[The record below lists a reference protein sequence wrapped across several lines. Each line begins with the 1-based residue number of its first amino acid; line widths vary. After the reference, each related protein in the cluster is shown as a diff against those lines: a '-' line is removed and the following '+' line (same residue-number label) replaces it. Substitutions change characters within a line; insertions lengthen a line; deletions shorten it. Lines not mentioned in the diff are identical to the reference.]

1 MTRIDKII
9 ALCAVITVF
18 VFAGVNLYL
27 GTVDQASD
35 KSYRVEINRVKQQLS
50 DGKSIDLSDFDQVTA
65 VQKYDGSE
73 SFFSPD
79 TEYVITDKDG
89 DLWRIDYSQN
99 KNSGKGLFLAVNI
112 TLGIMT
118 VMLFSVLFYIRQKI
132 LTPFRRIREYPIEL
146 SKGHL
151 TEPLK
156 EEKSRH
162 FGSFVWGLDMLRERL
177 EDSKRTE
184 LEHARQEK
192 TMLLSLSHDIKTP
205 LAAIKLS
212 AQALSKGIYT
222 EPEKQKQTA
231 VGIVSNAD
239 EIEKYVAEMI
249 HKTENDFMTFEV
261 NDSQFYLSSAVDKI
275 ESYYRDKLSVL
286 GIEFKVDDYS
296 NCLLRGDPERMQE
309 VLQNIIENAIKY
321 GDGRLISLSF
331 SEEED
336 FRLITVTN
344 TGCTLPENELDT
356 IFESFRRGS
365 NSGSQPGSG
374 LGLYICRRLMNEMGG
389 EVFASENGDLMQV
402 TVVCR
407 KK

>member
-1 MTRIDKII
+1 MTKIDKLI
-9 ALCAVITVF
+9 ALCAVMAVL
-18 VFAGVNLYL
+18 VFAGVNLFIGSL
-27 GTVDQASD
+27 EGTPD
-35 KSYRVEINRVKQQLS
+35 KSYRVEVNRVRQQLEAGE
-50 DGKSIDLSDFDQVTA
+50 DIDLSDYEQIRAVTR
-65 VQKYDGSE
+65 YDSQD
-73 SFFSPD
+73 SFFKPD
-79 TEYVITDKDG
+79 TEYVIAEADG
-89 DLWRIDYSQN
+89 QLYRIDYEQN
-99 KNSGKGLFLAVNI
+99 MASKKNLYITVNTALGLLTAV
-112 TLGIMT
+112 
-118 VMLFSVLFYIRQKI
+118 LFSVLFYIRFRI
-132 LTPFRRIREYPIEL
+132 VRPFDRIRDYPVEL

-162 FGSFVWGLDMLRERL
+162 FGRFVWGLDMLRERL
-177 EDSKRTE
+177 EDNKQKE
-184 LEHARQEK
+184 LDHARTEK

-205 LAAIKLS
+205 LSAIKLS
-212 AQALSKGIYT
+212 AQALAKGIYK

-231 VGIVSNAD
+231 LGISSNAD
-239 EIEKYVAEMI
+239 EIERYVAQIIQNAE
-249 HKTENDFMTFEV
+249 HDFMTFEV
-261 NDSQFYLSSAVDKI
+261 QDSQFYLSTAVDKI

-286 GIEFKVDDYS
+286 GTEFSIGEYAD
-296 NCLLRGDPERMQE
+296 CLLRGDPERMQE

-321 GDGRLISLSF
+321 GDGRCISLSF

-336 FRLITVTN
+336 CRLITVSN
-344 TGCTLPENELDT
+344 TGCSLPESELDT

-389 EVFASENGDLMQV
+389 EVFAETEGDLMKV